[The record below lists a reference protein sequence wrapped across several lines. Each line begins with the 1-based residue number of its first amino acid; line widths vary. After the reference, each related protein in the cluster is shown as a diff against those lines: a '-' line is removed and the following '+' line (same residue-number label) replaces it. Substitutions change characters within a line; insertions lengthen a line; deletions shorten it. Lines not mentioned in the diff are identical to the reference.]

1 MSPAGLT
8 IRVADRV
15 IGVYLVSAQNAKANP
30 EMLLT
35 LLKFLRAAALSAC
48 VFATVPAAAHAQT
61 LTQEAPAQPNLPIA
75 DSAVQQGSDLIG
87 DLISS
92 SLSEVKASLPSVDW
106 TLVARMYHI
115 GNRGVGGRDSLG
127 CKVVPLR
134 TVAIDP
140 RLVPKRTILFIP
152 QTVGLPVPGGGTHDG
167 YWYASDTGGGIK
179 GAMIDLF
186 TGHGARSM
194 APLMKQ
200 GLNLAKLTT
209 SKVGEFTG
217 CPPAWPQRDGR

>member
-1 MSPAGLT
+1 M
-8 IRVADRV
+8 
-15 IGVYLVSAQNAKANP
+15 IGVYLDSAQNAKANP
-30 EMLLT
+30 EMHLT
-35 LLKFLRAAALSAC
+35 LLKFLRAAALSVC
-48 VFATVPAAAHAQT
+48 VFGTVPALACAQA
-61 LTQEAPAQPNLPIA
+61 LTQDSQTQASQSMA
-75 DSAVQQGSDLIG
+75 DSMAKPGPDLIG
-87 DLISS
+87 DLIST

-115 GNRGVGGRDSLG
+115 GNRGVGARDSLG

-140 RLVPKRTILFIP
+140 SLVPKRTILFIP

-217 CPPAWPQRDGR
+217 CPPPWPQQDGR

>member
-8 IRVADRV
+8 NRVADRV

-30 EMLLT
+30 EMHLT
-35 LLKFLRAAALSAC
+35 LLKFLRAAALSVC
-48 VFATVPAAAHAQT
+48 VFVTVPAAAWGQS
-61 LTQEAPAQPNLPIA
+61 LTQDTPSLPNSPDADPAA
-75 DSAVQQGSDLIG
+75 QQGSDLIG

-92 SLSEVKASLPSVDW
+92 SLSEVKASLPAVDW

-115 GNRGVGGRDSLG
+115 GNRGVGTRDSLG

-217 CPPAWPQRDGR
+217 CPPPWPQQDGR

>member
-1 MSPAGLT
+1 MSPVGLT
-8 IRVADRV
+8 NRVAERV
-15 IGVYLVSAQNAKANP
+15 IGVYLDSAQNAKANP
-30 EMLLT
+30 EMHLT
-35 LLKFLRAAALSAC
+35 LLKFLRAAALSVC
-48 VFATVPAAAHAQT
+48 ILGTVPALACAQA
-61 LTQEAPAQPNLPIA
+61 LTQDTQTQASPTMA
-75 DSAVQQGSDLIG
+75 DPVAKPGPDLIG

-115 GNRGVGGRDSLG
+115 GNRGVGARDSLG

-194 APLMKQ
+194 TPLMKQ
-200 GLNLAKLTT
+200 GLNLARLTT

-217 CPPAWPQRDGR
+217 CPPAWPQQDGR